1 MKTRMIKE
9 CEVPM
14 KIIYMGT
21 PEFAVA
27 PLRALV
33 EAGHEIRLVISQP
46 DRPRDRGKKIQPTPV
61 AAAAVSFGLP
71 LEQPTSLKNDPE
83 LEVRIKRMAPDIII
97 VVAYGKL
104 LPASLLSI
112 PRLGCVNIHGSLLP
126 RHRGAAPVQ
135 HAILAG
141 EEETG
146 ITLMYLSEGM
156 DEGDMIASRS
166 TRIDSKSAGELL
178 TELSQMGA
186 SLLIE
191 TLPAMEQGLAPRIPQ
206 DATRA
211 TYAPMLTK
219 KDGHVDFNKGAV
231 HAERQIRAMDPWPGA
246 FAYYREDPI
255 KLLTASALPK
265 TDVDGIIP
273 GQILSVSSAG
283 LDIGTS
289 SGVLRVTKIQTAG
302 KRPMEVSEYIKGN
315 QIEINAVLG

>member
-1 MKTRMIKE
+1 MIKE

-14 KIIYMGT
+14 NIIYMGT

-27 PLRALV
+27 PLGALV
-33 EAGHEIRLVISQP
+33 EAGHNIQLVISQP
-46 DRPRDRGKKIQPTPV
+46 DRPRDRGKKLQPTPV
-61 AAAAVSFGLP
+61 AAAAISFDLP
-71 LEQPTSLKNDPE
+71 LEQPLSLKNDPE
-83 LEVRIKRMAPDIII
+83 LEDRLKRMEPDIMI

-104 LPASLLSI
+104 LPASILSI

-126 RHRGAAPVQ
+126 KYRGAAPVQ

-146 ITLMYLSEGM
+146 VTLMYLSEGM

-166 TRIDSKSAGELL
+166 TRIESKTAGELL
-178 TELSQMGA
+178 TELSLMGA
-186 SLLIE
+186 SLLTD
-191 TLPAMEQGLAPRIPQ
+191 TLPAIEHGRAPRVSQ
-206 DATRA
+206 DADHA

-219 KDGHVDFNKGAV
+219 TDGHVDFKKGAA

-246 FAYYREDPI
+246 FAYYKEEPMKLI
-255 KLLTASALPK
+255 KAVAIPE
-265 TDVDGIIP
+265 TDVDASVP

-289 SGVLRVTKIQTAG
+289 SGILRVTKIQSAG

-315 QIEINAVLG
+315 QIEINTVLG